1 MGLKEMKYGIR
12 NSKMLLGEVY
22 FWTDTIKDWK
32 KLLDDDLY
40 KIGIDFDFNFGFR
53 FSFWSVRTQ
62 TGGIKDTDQGM
73 KTAE

>member
-32 KLLDDDLY
+32 KNY
-40 KIGIDFDFNFGFR
+40 STMTYTK
-53 FSFWSVRTQ
+53 
-62 TGGIKDTDQGM
+62 
-73 KTAE
+73 